1 MSIILAS
8 QSPRRRELLA
18 QMGVPQFEVVPALG
32 EEIASPGLSPAQLV
46 EVLSRQKAEE
56 VAVQAGP
63 DDVVIAADTVVA
75 VDGAVLG
82 KPRDPA
88 DAARMLSLLSGRAH
102 TVYTGVTVRRGT
114 FSRTAHE
121 ATQVRFR
128 PLTQSVEA
136 LQKENAE
143 LKRSALRMELG
154 KTATGLLKEHNVD
167 ATQDILDF
175 VVGENAEETKERID
189 RFVSIVQA
197 QLKRA
202 EVERA
207 TGRTPKTV
215 HNTGNAM
222 SEIDKRIAKYQ

>member
-1 MSIILAS
+1 MNDHDIWKFDLQLFADDPAPDTGSDEGAEALEDKPEKLEQGKKRYTDEDVDDIINRKFAEW
-8 QSPRRRELLA
+8 QKK
-18 QMGVPQFEVVPALG
+18 Q
-32 EEIASPGLSPAQLV
+32 
-46 EVLSRQKAEE
+46 QKAVDEAKKLAE
-56 VAVQAGP
+56 MN
-63 DDVVIAADTVVA
+63 ADQ
-75 VDGAVLG
+75 
-82 KPRDPA
+82 KHQYE
-88 DAARMLSLLSGRAH
+88 M
-102 TVYTGVTVRRGT
+102 
-114 FSRTAHE
+114 E
-121 ATQVRFR
+121 K
-128 PLTQSVEA
+128 

-175 VVGENAEETKERID
+175 VVGEDAEETKERID